1 MTVSAS
7 SAPTPPGPLPQHAAL
22 VVSTRGG
29 AIENVYHGSFAVVDR
44 EGRRLDAAGDVDFP
58 VFTRSALKPFQ
69 ALPLVAHPRF
79 AQLGLTPA
87 EIALLCA
94 SHNGEP
100 RHAEAARAL
109 LARAGL
115 TEAALQCGVHT
126 PYWYAHND
134 ARPPE
139 GARWSA
145 LHHNCSG
152 KHAGMLLLAW
162 LEGADPSRYLERD
175 HPVQRQIAQAVAYAA
190 GEPDAET
197 MTWGTDGCSAPNYA
211 LPLAGLARAAAWLT
225 RSTPDPRYGDAPRII
240 FDAMAHHPEMVSG
253 EGRHDLDYA
262 LAGGGDWIA
271 KVGAEGVQIVASR
284 RHGAAVAVKI
294 ADGSPKALTVAT
306 CAILRRLNLIDPARD
321 EHLARW
327 ASLPIRSIRG
337 VEVGRVSALV

>member
-1 MTVSAS
+1 MNEVVSLEPALAARLPRH
-7 SAPTPPGPLPQHAAL
+7 APL

-29 AIENVYHGSFAVVDR
+29 AVENVHYGSYVVVDGQ
-44 EGRRLDAAGDVDFP
+44 GRRLAAAGDADFP

-79 AQLGLTPA
+79 AELGLTRT

-134 ARPPE
+134 TRPPE

-152 KHAGMLLLAW
+152 KHSGMLLLAW
-162 LEGADPSRYLERD
+162 LEGADPARYLERD
-175 HPVQRQIAQAVAYAA
+175 HPVQRRIAEAVAYAA
-190 GEPDAET
+190 GELDAEA

-225 RSTPDPRYGDAPRII
+225 RPNPDPRYGEAPRII
-240 FDAMAHHPEMVSG
+240 FDAMVTHPEMVSG

-262 LAGGGDWIA
+262 LAGGGDWIS
-271 KVGAEGVQIVASR
+271 KVGAEGVQILASR
-284 RHGAAVAVKI
+284 RHGAALAVKI

-306 CAILRRLNLIDPARD
+306 CAVLCRLGWVDPAQA

-327 ASLPIRSIRG
+327 ASFPIRSIRG
-337 VEVGRVSALV
+337 VEVGRLSALL

>member
-1 MTVSAS
+1 MTESVSP
-7 SAPTPPGPLPQHAAL
+7 APTLPGPLPQHAAL

-29 AIENVYHGSFAVVDR
+29 AIENLHHGSYAVVDS
-44 EGRRLDAAGDVDFP
+44 GGHRLDAAGDVDFP

-69 ALPLVAHPRF
+69 ALPLVAHPQF
-79 AQLGLTPA
+79 AQLGLTLA

-100 RHAEAARAL
+100 RHADAARAL

-134 ARPPE
+134 TRPPE
-139 GARWSA
+139 GTRWCA

-152 KHAGMLLLAW
+152 KHSGMLLLAW
-162 LEGADPSRYLERD
+162 LEGADPARYLERD

-190 GEPDAET
+190 GEPDVET

-211 LPLAGLARAAAWLT
+211 LPLSGLARAAAWLT
-225 RSTPDPRYGDAPRII
+225 RPTPDPRYGDAPRMI
-240 FDAMAHHPEMVSG
+240 FDAMANHPEMVSG

-262 LAGGGDWIA
+262 LAGGGDWIS

-306 CAILRRLNLIDPARD
+306 CAVLRRLGWIDPARD
-321 EHLARW
+321 EYLARW